1 MCSFEHILRICSFLY
16 SRSHTKWLNF
26 KKKNLFF
33 FAIIRYMIQGKKYT
47 ILDLE
52 PNFKLN
58 EDIAIERNEDIN
70 N

>member
-1 MCSFEHILRICSFLY
+1 
-16 SRSHTKWLNF
+16 
-26 KKKNLFF
+26 
-33 FAIIRYMIQGKKYT
+33 MIQGKKYT

-70 N
+70 NW